1 MKCTSGGRKEA
12 VIMAKPLVV
21 TIPHALGKQEA
32 LRRLKSGMTRV
43 LGGIPVMKV
52 EEQAWA
58 DDRLSFRVS
67 ALGQVASGTV
77 DVGDDNVR
85 LEVMLPLLLQKF
97 AQLVQRGMT
106 EGTQRL
112 LEKK

>member
-1 MKCTSGGRKEA
+1 
-12 VIMAKPLVV
+12 MAKPLVV
-21 TIPHALGKQEA
+21 TIPHSLGKQEA
-32 LRRLKSGMTRV
+32 LRRLKSGMQRV
-43 LGGIPVMKV
+43 LCGIPVMKV
-52 EEQAWA
+52 EEQAWT

-67 ALGQVASGTV
+67 ALGQAASGTV

-97 AQLVQRGMT
+97 GQLVQRGMS
-106 EGTQRL
+106 EGTQRI

>member
-1 MKCTSGGRKEA
+1 
-12 VIMAKPLVV
+12 MAKPLVV
-21 TIPHALGKQEA
+21 TIPHSLGKQEA
-32 LRRLKSGMTRV
+32 LRRLKSGMPRV

-52 EEQAWA
+52 EEQAWT

-67 ALGQVASGTV
+67 ALGQAASGTV

-97 AQLVQRGMT
+97 AQLVQRGMS

>member
-1 MKCTSGGRKEA
+1 
-12 VIMAKPLVV
+12 MAKPLVV
-21 TIPHALGKQEA
+21 TIPHSLGKQEA
-32 LRRLKSGMTRV
+32 LRRLKSGMPRV
-43 LGGIPVMKV
+43 LGGIPAMKV
-52 EEQAWA
+52 EEQAWT

-67 ALGQVASGTV
+67 ALGQAASGTV

-97 AQLVQRGMT
+97 GQLVQRGMS

>member
-1 MKCTSGGRKEA
+1 
-12 VIMAKPLVV
+12 MAKPLVV

-32 LRRLKSGMTRV
+32 LRRLKSGMARV

-52 EEQAWA
+52 EDQTWA

-77 DVGDDNVR
+77 DVGDDSVR
-85 LEVMLPLLLQKF
+85 LEVMLPLLLQRF
-97 AQLVQRGMT
+97 AQLVQRGMS

>member
-1 MKCTSGGRKEA
+1 
-12 VIMAKPLVV
+12 
-21 TIPHALGKQEA
+21 
-32 LRRLKSGMTRV
+32 
-43 LGGIPVMKV
+43 
-52 EEQAWA
+52 
-58 DDRLSFRVS
+58 
-67 ALGQVASGTV
+67 V

-97 AQLVQRGMT
+97 AQLVQRGMS